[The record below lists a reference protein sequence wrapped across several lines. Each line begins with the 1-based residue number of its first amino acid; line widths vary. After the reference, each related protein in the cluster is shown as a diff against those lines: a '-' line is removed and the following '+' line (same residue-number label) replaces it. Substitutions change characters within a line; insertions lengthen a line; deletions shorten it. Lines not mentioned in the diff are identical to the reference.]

1 MLAATLEYA
10 TRCKLEL
17 LAARVGERE
26 GLSVGLRCDVK
37 KLLEEEVT
45 AATVASGAAAQKLEK
60 LLEEEVTAATVASG
74 AAAQKLVFTLRSSG
88 ETD

>member
-10 TRCKLEL
+10 ARCKLEL

-26 GLSVGLRCDVK
+26 GLSVALRCYVK
-37 KLLEEEVT
+37 
-45 AATVASGAAAQKLEK
+45 K

-74 AAAQKLVFTLRSSG
+74 AAAQKLVFTL
-88 ETD
+88 